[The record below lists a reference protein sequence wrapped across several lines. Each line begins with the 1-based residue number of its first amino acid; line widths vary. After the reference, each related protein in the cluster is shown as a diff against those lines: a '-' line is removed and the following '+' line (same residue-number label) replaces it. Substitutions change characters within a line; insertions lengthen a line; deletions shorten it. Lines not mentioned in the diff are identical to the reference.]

1 MALAARHKLPAVYPE
16 GFFVVAG
23 GLVSYGADQIDQYRR
38 AAGYVDRIFKGEKPA
53 DLPVQAPTKYELVI
67 NLKTAKALGLDGA
80 ANAARPRRRG
90 DRMKRREFITL
101 LGGAAAWP
109 LAARAQQPAM
119 PVIGFLRSTSLADS
133 TQHVTAFRQGLKEA
147 GFVEGENVA
156 IEYRWAE
163 GQYDRLRALVA
174 DLVDRKVAVIAANS
188 PSALAAKTATTTI
201 PIVFT
206 TGDDPVNL
214 GLVAS
219 LSRPTGNV
227 TGVTF
232 FGGALVAK
240 QLELLHE
247 LIPQATVISVLV
259 NPNFPGT
266 AFQLRDVQEAART
279 LGHPMHVLNASTG
292 SEINTAFA
300 TIAQQRADALLVA
313 GDPFFLSRL
322 SQFITLAARHA
333 VPTIYPQR
341 EYVAGGGLI
350 SYGTS
355 VTDAYRQVGVYVGRI
370 LNGAKPT
377 DLPVMR
383 ATKFELVINL
393 QTAKLL
399 GLEVPPTVLA
409 RADEVIE

>member
-1 MALAARHKLPAVYPE
+1 MHFR
-16 GFFVVAG
+16 
-23 GLVSYGADQIDQYRR
+23 QW
-38 AAGYVDRIFKGEKPA
+38 
-53 DLPVQAPTKYELVI
+53 
-67 NLKTAKALGLDGA
+67 
-80 ANAARPRRRG
+80 
-90 DRMKRREFITL
+90 KRREVVTL
-101 LGGAAAWP
+101 LGGAVAAWP
-109 LAARAQQPAM
+109 LAARAQQPTL
-119 PVIGFLRSTSLADS
+119 PVIGFLRSTSLSDS
-133 TQHVTAFRQGLKEA
+133 TQLVTAFRLGLKEA
-147 GFVEGENVA
+147 GFVEGQNVA

-163 GQYDRLRALVA
+163 GQHDRLPRLVA

-188 PSALAAKTATTTI
+188 PSALAAKTVTTTI

-247 LIPQATVISVLV
+247 LTPSYRVSVLV
-259 NPNFPGT
+259 NPNFPGA
-266 AFQLRDVQEAART
+266 AFQLRDVQEAASA
-279 LGHPMHVLNASTG
+279 LGHPVHVLNASTS
-292 SEINTAFA
+292 SEIDAAFA
-300 TIAQQRADALLVA
+300 TIAQQRTNALLVA

-322 SQFITLAARHA
+322 SQFITLAARYA
-333 VPTIYPQR
+333 VPTIYGQR
-341 EYVAGGGLI
+341 EYVAGGGLV

-355 VTDAYRQVGVYVGRI
+355 VTDAYRRVGVYVGRI
-370 LNGAKPT
+370 LKGAKPM
-377 DLPVMR
+377 DLPVER

-399 GLEVPPTVLA
+399 GLEVPATLLA

>member
-1 MALAARHKLPAVYPE
+1 M
-16 GFFVVAG
+16 
-23 GLVSYGADQIDQYRR
+23 
-38 AAGYVDRIFKGEKPA
+38 
-53 DLPVQAPTKYELVI
+53 
-67 NLKTAKALGLDGA
+67 
-80 ANAARPRRRG
+80 RRG
-90 DRMKRREFITL
+90 EFITL

-109 LAARAQQPAM
+109 LAAGAQQPAM
-119 PVIGFLRSTSLADS
+119 PVIGFVRSTSLSDA
-133 TQHVTAFRQGLKEA
+133 TQFVTAFRRGLKEL

-163 GQYDRLRALVA
+163 DQYDRLRTLVA

-206 TGDDPVNL
+206 TGDDPMNL
-214 GLVAS
+214 GLVTS

-232 FGGALVAK
+232 FAGAVVAK

-247 LIPQATVISVLV
+247 LLPQATVISVLV
-259 NPNFPGT
+259 NPNFPGAT
-266 AFQLRDVQEAART
+266 FQLRDVQEAART
-279 LGHPMHVLNASTG
+279 LGHTMHVLNASTG

-300 TIAQQRADALLVA
+300 TIAQQRTDALLVA
-313 GDPFFLSRL
+313 GDPFFLSRV
-322 SQFITLAARHA
+322 SQFVTLAARHA
-333 VPTIYPQR
+333 VPTIYAQR

-370 LNGAKPT
+370 LRGAKPT
-377 DLPVMR
+377 DLPVVR

-399 GLEVPPTVLA
+399 SLEVPPTLLA

>member
-1 MALAARHKLPAVYPE
+1 M
-16 GFFVVAG
+16 
-23 GLVSYGADQIDQYRR
+23 S
-38 AAGYVDRIFKGEKPA
+38 
-53 DLPVQAPTKYELVI
+53 
-67 NLKTAKALGLDGA
+67 
-80 ANAARPRRRG
+80 
-90 DRMKRREFITL
+90 MKRREFVTL
-101 LGGAAAWP
+101 IGSAAVAWP
-109 LAARAQQPAM
+109 LAARTQQPAM
-119 PVIGFLRSTSLADS
+119 PVIGFVRSTSLSDS
-133 TQHVTAFRQGLKEA
+133 TQFVTAFRQGLKEL

-163 GQYDRLRALVA
+163 GQYDRLRTLVA

-214 GLVAS
+214 GLVTS

-232 FGGALVAK
+232 FAGAVVAK

-247 LIPQATVISVLV
+247 LLPQATVISVLI
-259 NPNFPGT
+259 NPNFPGAT
-266 AFQLRDVQEAART
+266 FQLRDVQEAART
-279 LGHPMHVLNASTG
+279 LGHTMHVLNASTG

-300 TIAQQRADALLVA
+300 TIAQQRTDALLVA
-313 GDPFFLSRL
+313 GDPFFLSRV
-322 SQFITLAARHA
+322 SQFVTLAARHA
-333 VPTIYPQR
+333 VPTIYGSR

-350 SYGTS
+350 SYGSS

-370 LNGAKPT
+370 LRGAKPT
-377 DLPVMR
+377 DLPVVR
-383 ATKFELVINL
+383 ATKFGLVINL

-399 GLEVPPTVLA
+399 SLEVPPTLLA

>member
-1 MALAARHKLPAVYPE
+1 MN
-16 GFFVVAG
+16 
-23 GLVSYGADQIDQYRR
+23 RR
-38 AAGYVDRIFKGEKPA
+38 A
-53 DLPVQAPTKYELVI
+53 
-67 NLKTAKALGLDGA
+67 
-80 ANAARPRRRG
+80 
-90 DRMKRREFITL
+90 FISL
-101 LGGAAAWP
+101 LGGTAAAWP
-109 LAARAQQPAM
+109 LAARAQQAAM
-119 PVIGFLRSTSLADS
+119 PVIGFVRSTSFSDS
-133 TQHVTAFRQGLKEA
+133 TQLVTAFRQGLKEL

-163 GQYDRLRALVA
+163 DQYDRLRTLVA

-206 TGDDPVNL
+206 TGDDPMNL
-214 GLVAS
+214 GLVTS

-227 TGVTF
+227 TGATF
-232 FGGALVAK
+232 FAGAVAAK

-247 LIPQATVISVLV
+247 LLPQATVISVLV
-259 NPNFPGT
+259 NPNFPGAT
-266 AFQLRDVQEAART
+266 FQLRDVQEAART
-279 LGHPMHVLNASTG
+279 LGHTMHVLNASTG

-300 TIAQQRADALLVA
+300 TIAQQRTDALLVA
-313 GDPFFLSRL
+313 GDPFFLSRV
-322 SQFITLAARHA
+322 SQSVTLAARHA
-333 VPTIYPQR
+333 VPTIYAQR

-370 LNGAKPT
+370 LRGAKPT
-377 DLPVMR
+377 DLPVVR

-399 GLEVPPTVLA
+399 SLEVPPTLLA

>member
-1 MALAARHKLPAVYPE
+1 
-16 GFFVVAG
+16 
-23 GLVSYGADQIDQYRR
+23 
-38 AAGYVDRIFKGEKPA
+38 
-53 DLPVQAPTKYELVI
+53 
-67 NLKTAKALGLDGA
+67 
-80 ANAARPRRRG
+80 
-90 DRMKRREFITL
+90 MKRRKFITL
-101 LGGAAAWP
+101 LGGAAVAWP

-300 TIAQQRADALLVA
+300 TIAQQRTDALLVA

-409 RADEVIE
+409 LADEVIE

>member
-1 MALAARHKLPAVYPE
+1 
-16 GFFVVAG
+16 
-23 GLVSYGADQIDQYRR
+23 
-38 AAGYVDRIFKGEKPA
+38 
-53 DLPVQAPTKYELVI
+53 
-67 NLKTAKALGLDGA
+67 
-80 ANAARPRRRG
+80 
-90 DRMKRREFITL
+90 MKRRKFITL
-101 LGGAAAWP
+101 LGGAATGWP

-300 TIAQQRADALLVA
+300 TIAQQRTDALLVA

>member
-1 MALAARHKLPAVYPE
+1 
-16 GFFVVAG
+16 
-23 GLVSYGADQIDQYRR
+23 
-38 AAGYVDRIFKGEKPA
+38 
-53 DLPVQAPTKYELVI
+53 
-67 NLKTAKALGLDGA
+67 
-80 ANAARPRRRG
+80 
-90 DRMKRREFITL
+90 MKRREFITL
-101 LGGAAAWP
+101 LGGAAVAWP
-109 LAARAQQPAM
+109 LAARAQQSAM
-119 PVIGFLRSTSLADS
+119 QVIGFLRSTSLADS
-133 TQHVTAFRQGLKEA
+133 TQLVTAFRQGLKEA

-174 DLVDRKVAVIAANS
+174 DLVERKVAVIAANS

-279 LGHPMHVLNASTG
+279 LGHPMHILNASTG

-300 TIAQQRADALLVA
+300 TIAQQRTDALLVA

-341 EYVAGGGLI
+341 EYVAGGGRI

-370 LNGAKPT
+370 LKGAKPT
-377 DLPVMR
+377 DLPVVR

-393 QTAKLL
+393 KTAKAL
-399 GLEVPPTVLA
+399 GLDVPATLLA

>member
-1 MALAARHKLPAVYPE
+1 
-16 GFFVVAG
+16 
-23 GLVSYGADQIDQYRR
+23 
-38 AAGYVDRIFKGEKPA
+38 
-53 DLPVQAPTKYELVI
+53 
-67 NLKTAKALGLDGA
+67 
-80 ANAARPRRRG
+80 
-90 DRMKRREFITL
+90 MKRRDFTTL
-101 LGGAAAWP
+101 VGGAAATWP

-119 PVIGFLRSTSLADS
+119 PVIGFLRSTSLSDS
-133 TQHVTAFRQGLKEA
+133 TQIVTAFRQGLKEA
-147 GFVEGENVA
+147 GFVEGQNVA

-201 PIVFT
+201 PVVFT

-214 GLVAS
+214 GLVTS

-259 NPNFPGT
+259 NPSFPGT
-266 AFQLRDVQEAART
+266 TFQLRDVQEAART
-279 LGHPMHVLNASTG
+279 LGRPMHVLNASTG
-292 SEINTAFA
+292 SEINAAFA
-300 TIAQQRADALLVA
+300 AIAQQRTHALLVA

-370 LNGAKPT
+370 LKGAKPT
-377 DLPVMR
+377 DLPVSR

-399 GLEVPPTVLA
+399 GLEVPSSLLA

>member
-1 MALAARHKLPAVYPE
+1 
-16 GFFVVAG
+16 
-23 GLVSYGADQIDQYRR
+23 
-38 AAGYVDRIFKGEKPA
+38 
-53 DLPVQAPTKYELVI
+53 
-67 NLKTAKALGLDGA
+67 
-80 ANAARPRRRG
+80 
-90 DRMKRREFITL
+90 MKRRQFITL

-109 LAARAQQPAM
+109 RAARAQQPAM
-119 PVIGFLRSTSLADS
+119 PVIGFVRSTSLSDS
-133 TQHVTAFRQGLKEA
+133 TQFVTAFRQGLKEL

-163 GQYDRLRALVA
+163 DQYDRLRTLVA

-206 TGDDPVNL
+206 TGDDPMNL
-214 GLVAS
+214 GLVTR

-232 FGGALVAK
+232 FAGAVAAK

-247 LIPQATVISVLV
+247 LLPQATVISVLV
-259 NPNFPGT
+259 NPNFPGAT
-266 AFQLRDVQEAART
+266 FQLRDVQEAART
-279 LGHPMHVLNASTG
+279 LGHTMHVLNASTG

-300 TIAQQRADALLVA
+300 TIAQQRTDALLVA
-313 GDPFFLSRL
+313 GDPFFLSRV
-322 SQFITLAARHA
+322 SQFVTLAARHA
-333 VPTIYPQR
+333 VPTIYAQR

-370 LNGAKPT
+370 LRGAKPT
-377 DLPVMR
+377 DLPVVR

-399 GLEVPPTVLA
+399 SLEVPPQLLA

>member
-1 MALAARHKLPAVYPE
+1 
-16 GFFVVAG
+16 
-23 GLVSYGADQIDQYRR
+23 
-38 AAGYVDRIFKGEKPA
+38 
-53 DLPVQAPTKYELVI
+53 
-67 NLKTAKALGLDGA
+67 
-80 ANAARPRRRG
+80 
-90 DRMKRREFITL
+90 MKRREFITL
-101 LGGAAAWP
+101 VGGAAAWP
-109 LAARAQQPAM
+109 LAASAQQPAM
-119 PVIGFLRSTSLADS
+119 PVVGFLRSTSLADS

-174 DLVDRKVAVIAANS
+174 DLVDRKVSVIAANS

-399 GLEVPPTVLA
+399 GLEVPPTLLA

>member
-1 MALAARHKLPAVYPE
+1 
-16 GFFVVAG
+16 
-23 GLVSYGADQIDQYRR
+23 
-38 AAGYVDRIFKGEKPA
+38 
-53 DLPVQAPTKYELVI
+53 
-67 NLKTAKALGLDGA
+67 
-80 ANAARPRRRG
+80 
-90 DRMKRREFITL
+90 
-101 LGGAAAWP
+101 
-109 LAARAQQPAM
+109 M

-279 LGHPMHVLNASTG
+279 LGHPMRVLNASTG

-350 SYGTS
+350 SPEHAAS
-355 VTDAYRQVGVYVGRI
+355 AGVLHVC
-370 LNGAKPT
+370 
-377 DLPVMR
+377 
-383 ATKFELVINL
+383 
-393 QTAKLL
+393 
-399 GLEVPPTVLA
+399 
-409 RADEVIE
+409 

>member
-1 MALAARHKLPAVYPE
+1 M
-16 GFFVVAG
+16 
-23 GLVSYGADQIDQYRR
+23 
-38 AAGYVDRIFKGEKPA
+38 
-53 DLPVQAPTKYELVI
+53 
-67 NLKTAKALGLDGA
+67 
-80 ANAARPRRRG
+80 
-90 DRMKRREFITL
+90 
-101 LGGAAAWP
+101 
-109 LAARAQQPAM
+109 
-119 PVIGFLRSTSLADS
+119 
-133 TQHVTAFRQGLKEA
+133 
-147 GFVEGENVA
+147 
-156 IEYRWAE
+156 
-163 GQYDRLRALVA
+163 
-174 DLVDRKVAVIAANS
+174 IAANS
-188 PSALAAKTATTTI
+188 PSALAAKIATTTI

-247 LIPQATVISVLV
+247 LIPQATVISMLV

-279 LGHPMHVLNASTG
+279 LGHPMHILNASTG
-292 SEINTAFA
+292 SEINAAFA
-300 TIAQQRADALLVA
+300 TIAQQRTDELLVA

-333 VPTIYPQR
+333 VPTIFPQR

-370 LNGAKPT
+370 LKGAKPT
-377 DLPVMR
+377 DLPIVR
-383 ATKFELVINL
+383 ATKFDLVINL

-399 GLEVPPTVLA
+399 GLEIPPTLLA
-409 RADEVIE
+409 RANEVIE

>member
-1 MALAARHKLPAVYPE
+1 
-16 GFFVVAG
+16 
-23 GLVSYGADQIDQYRR
+23 
-38 AAGYVDRIFKGEKPA
+38 
-53 DLPVQAPTKYELVI
+53 
-67 NLKTAKALGLDGA
+67 
-80 ANAARPRRRG
+80 
-90 DRMKRREFITL
+90 
-101 LGGAAAWP
+101 
-109 LAARAQQPAM
+109 M
-119 PVIGFLRSTSLADS
+119 PVIGFLRSTSLSDA
-133 TQHVTAFRQGLKEA
+133 TYLVTAFRQGLKEA
-147 GFVEGENVA
+147 GFVEGQNVA

-163 GQYDRLRALVA
+163 GQYDRLPALVA
-174 DLVDRKVAVIAANS
+174 DLIDRKVAAIAANS

-201 PIVFT
+201 PVVFT

-214 GLVAS
+214 GLVTS
-219 LSRPTGNV
+219 LNRPTGNV

-247 LIPQATVISVLV
+247 LLPQATAISMLV
-259 NPNFPGT
+259 NPNYPGT
-266 AFQLRDVQEAART
+266 SFQLRDVQEVAST

-300 TIAQQRADALLVA
+300 TIAQQRTGALLVA

-370 LNGAKPT
+370 LKGAKPT
-377 DLPVMR
+377 DLPVVR

-393 QTAKLL
+393 KTAKAL
-399 GLEVPPTVLA
+399 GLEVPPTLLA

>member
-1 MALAARHKLPAVYPE
+1 MR
-16 GFFVVAG
+16 
-23 GLVSYGADQIDQYRR
+23 
-38 AAGYVDRIFKGEKPA
+38 
-53 DLPVQAPTKYELVI
+53 
-67 NLKTAKALGLDGA
+67 
-80 ANAARPRRRG
+80 
-90 DRMKRREFITL
+90 RREFITL
-101 LGGAAAWP
+101 LGDAAVAWP

-133 TQHVTAFRQGLKEA
+133 TQLVTAFRQGLKEA

-266 AFQLRDVQEAART
+266 AFQLKDVQEPGRT

-300 TIAQQRADALLVA
+300 TIAQQRTDALLVA

-370 LNGAKPT
+370 LKGATPT
-377 DLPVMR
+377 NLPVVR